1 MRQLTF
7 KCDKNI
13 QFAVIDVSLF
23 PREKFKVF
31 DAQIIEVDKNEK
43 EIRVLA
49 INGASDVL
57 FNQGESKDKKVG
69 KLSPMFPKNL

>member
-1 MRQLTF
+1 M
-7 KCDKNI
+7 
-13 QFAVIDVSLF
+13 IDVSLF

-43 EIRVLA
+43 EIKKEIRVLA

-57 FNQGESKDKKVG
+57 FYQGESKDKKVG
-69 KLSPMFPKNL
+69 KFSPMFPKNL

>member
-31 DAQIIEVDKNEK
+31 DAQIIGVDKKEK

-57 FNQGESKDKKVG
+57 FYQGKSKDKEVG